1 MSRFKKHLRASAITG
16 FTLASIAAATAV
28 GAAAQDTTQTKMPDP
43 AGQDEIVV
51 TVTAYKQG
59 ALAVQKVPGSIA
71 VLGQARLEA
80 MGVANFADFAHSVA
94 GLSFADYGPG
104 DKRYI
109 IRGIN
114 SAGEAQTATYYDN
127 IPMTGMGGAATDF
140 GGQQADL
147 DLYDVQQIEVL
158 RGPQGTLY
166 GSNSQSGVIR
176 FVTNKPR
183 LDRYAASLLL
193 DGSQTTDGG
202 GNYAVKGM
210 VNIPIIDDKLALRI
224 VGYHDNMSGFIDN
237 TLRNKDNY
245 NYYRDTGARL
255 GLKGRLGDNTTF
267 LLQYFYH
274 SMDSGGQPQERN
286 QSIVDADTGTAY
298 PAAGDRKNDLYSW
311 EPRSDTTRILALTL
325 EHSFDKAD
333 LTIATSYNDRHARV
347 VEDDHASFNFFH
359 FLQGVG
365 AFPPDLDIPDAGVSV
380 APQSSKLFST
390 EARINTHFDGPVNG
404 VFGVY
409 YSDRTIDFATYLYG
423 SVAATGL
430 PDYNGPILSNR
441 YFEDKTKDSAL
452 FGELTW
458 KITPALAFTGGVRVF
473 STDRSIYSH
482 SVVPFFGLSSPSETT
497 TKADASGTIVKANLS
512 YTLAPGTLIFAQYA
526 EGYRGGG
533 TNASSSSD
541 VPPGYAPDRTRN
553 YEAGIKS
560 SFYNGKLLAN
570 LTAYSIDLIDLQ
582 VEQRFGVGGVFSGV
596 GNVSGTAARSQGAE
610 FDITA
615 RPIPGLTLVVAAGY
629 SDAKLTKDLPT
640 LGDLALEGTPLLR
653 VPKSSYSLSADHHF
667 TLGGKS
673 VGIGG
678 DLQHVDGV
686 KYTSYDE
693 YNVPTD
699 PYTLVNLRASIDFD
713 AYTLTL
719 YANNAFDEN
728 AQVNIEN
735 TVNDPYNVLTNRP
748 RTVGLRLNAHW

>member
-1 MSRFKKHLRASAITG
+1 MSSFKKRLRASTIAGVI
-16 FTLASIAAATAV
+16 LASIAAATAM
-28 GAAAQDTTQTKMPDP
+28 GAAAQDTPQTATP
-43 AGQDEIVV
+43 APAQDEVVV

-80 MGVANFADFAHSVA
+80 MGVANFSDFARSVA
-94 GLSFADYGPG
+94 GLTFADYGPG

-114 SAGEAQTATYYDN
+114 SAGEAQVATYYDN
-127 IPMTGMGGAATDF
+127 VPMSGMGGAATSF

-202 GNYAVKGM
+202 GNYAIKGM
-210 VNIPIIDDKLALRI
+210 VNVPLVEDKLALR
-224 VGYHDNMSGFIDN
+224 VVAYHDDFSGFIDN
-237 TLRNKDNY
+237 TYRNKDNY
-245 NYYRDTGARL
+245 NFYRDSGVRI
-255 GLKGRLGDNTTF
+255 GLKGQLGDRTSM

-286 QSIVDADTGTAY
+286 VAVTDADTGVFY

-311 EPRSDTTRILALTL
+311 EPRTDTTKILALTL
-325 EHSFDKAD
+325 EHQFDKAD
-333 LTIATSYNDRHARV
+333 LTVATSYTDRNAV
-347 VEDDHASFNFFH
+347 MTEDDHASFNFFH

-365 AFPPDLDIPDAGVSV
+365 AFPDTLDIPAAGVSV
-380 APQSSKLFST
+380 QPQSTKLFNT
-390 EARINTHFDGPVNG
+390 EARISTHFDGPING

-409 YSDRTIDFATYLYG
+409 YSDRTIDFATYLYA
-423 SVAATGL
+423 SVPATGR
-430 PDYNGPILSNR
+430 PDYAGPVLSNR
-441 YFEDKTKDSAL
+441 FFSDKTKDSAI
-452 FGELTW
+452 FGEATW
-458 KITPALAFTGGVRVF
+458 KITQKLAFTGGVRVF
-473 STDRSIYSH
+473 KTDRSIYSNT
-482 SVVPFFGLSSPSETT
+482 VVPFFGLGVPTETT
-497 TKADASGTIVKANLS
+497 TKADADGTIYKANLS
-512 YTLAPGTLIFAQYA
+512 YNLTPDILVFTQYA

-533 TNASSSSD
+533 TNASSSTD
-541 VPPGYAPDRTRN
+541 VPAGYGPDRTRN

-560 SFYNGKLLAN
+560 SLFGGKVLAN

-582 VEQRFGVGGVFSGV
+582 IEQRYGVGGVFSGV
-596 GNVSGTAARSQGAE
+596 GNLSGTAARSQGGE

-615 RPIPGLTLVVAAGY
+615 RPIQGMTLIIAAGL
-629 SDAKLTKDLPT
+629 SDAKLTKDLPA
-640 LGDLALEGTPLLR
+640 LGALALEGTPLLN
-653 VPKSSYSLSADHHF
+653 VPKSTYSVSLDQRF

-673 VGIGG
+673 VSVGG
-678 DLQHVDGV
+678 DLQHVDGI
-686 KYTSYDE
+686 KYTTYDE
-693 YNVPTD
+693 YNVPTSA
-699 PYTLVNLRASIDFD
+699 YTLVNLRATLNLDRYS
-713 AYTLTL
+713 LTL
-719 YANNAFDEN
+719 YADNAFDEN

-748 RTVGLRLNAHW
+748 RTIGLRLNAHW

>member
-1 MSRFKKHLRASAITG
+1 M
-16 FTLASIAAATAV
+16 
-28 GAAAQDTTQTKMPDP
+28 GAAAQDSAPAAATPD
-43 AGQDEIVV
+43 QDEVVV

-80 MGVANFADFAHSVA
+80 MGVANFADFARSVA
-94 GLSFADYGPG
+94 GLTFADYGPG

-127 IPMTGMGGAATDF
+127 VAMTGMGGSATDF

-176 FVTNKPR
+176 FVTNKPK
-183 LDRYAASLLL
+183 LDRFGASLLL

-210 VNIPIIDDKLALRI
+210 VNLPLVEDKLAMRVVAYRDDL
-224 VGYHDNMSGFIDN
+224 SGFIDN
-237 TLRNKDNY
+237 TLRDKSDY
-245 NYYRDTGARL
+245 NYYRDSGVRI
-255 GLKGRLGDNTTF
+255 GLKGKLGDRTT
-267 LLQYFYH
+267 LLAQYFYH
-274 SMDSGGQPQERN
+274 SMASGGQPQERN
-286 QSIVDADTGTAY
+286 VSIVDADTGIAY

-311 EPRSDTTRILALTL
+311 EPRTDTTRIMALTL

-333 LTIATSYNDRHARV
+333 LTIATSYTDREARV

-359 FLQGVG
+359 FLQSIE

-430 PDYNGPILSNR
+430 PDYAGPVLSNR
-441 YFEDKTKDSAL
+441 VFADETKDLAV
-452 FGELTW
+452 FGEATW

-473 STDRSIYSH
+473 KTDRSIYSH
-482 SVVPFFGLSSPSETT
+482 SIVPFFGLSSPSETT
-497 TKADASGTIVKANLS
+497 TNADADGTIYKANLS
-512 YTLAPGTLIFAQYA
+512 YSLTPDVIVFTQYA

-533 TNASSSSD
+533 TNASSSPD

-560 SFYNGKLLAN
+560 SLFGGKVLAN

-582 VEQRFGVGGVFSGV
+582 VEQRFGVGGVFAGV

-610 FDITA
+610 FDVTA
-615 RPIPGLTLVVAAGY
+615 RPIPGMTLVFAAGY

-640 LGDLALEGTPLLR
+640 LGALALEGTPLLR
-653 VPKSSYSLSADHHF
+653 VPKSSYSVSADHRF
-667 TLGGKS
+667 TLAGKS
-673 VGIGG
+673 VSVGG
-678 DLQHVDGV
+678 DLQHVEGV
-686 KYTSYDE
+686 EYTSYDE
-693 YNVPTD
+693 YNVPTAA
-699 PYTLVNLRASIDFD
+699 YTLVNLRASLNLD
-713 AYTLTL
+713 AYTVTL

-748 RTVGLRLNAHW
+748 RTIGVRLNARW